1 MTNIACHYPS
11 TAPREFTAASMVANE
26 KIPAVFRHEKNP
38 EATGYGLIAFTNS
51 MITSAAIFYTTS
63 LLDLARVEAGCL
75 DEEEECDALVYGIL
89 KPTSLLTMMATIAGA
104 GASVLMPLVGS
115 IVDHS
120 NYRRSVGKYA
130 AVLLTAISA
139 VCIFL
144 SQTTFPFFVIL
155 YIFLGFTF
163 LVHNCV
169 ACAYVA
175 DLTKDHKEMARY
187 MARFSIT
194 QYLSFMFGIIV
205 TSGIAMGI
213 GTEDIGAARVAQG
226 LSSIICIIF
235 LGTAWTFLLQEREAL
250 SEVPEGSTIISA
262 GFKSLYRTMNE
273 IRSKF
278 PALKWFLLVV
288 CFAEAATGAII
299 VVSTTYMESVLGMS
313 STEIGAVFLTVLV
326 AAIPGSL
333 IAKAMT
339 TRYNPFRSIQAVLL
353 LWIVSIPVGAS
364 ILTGR
369 ENWGYIFAMGI
380 FWGIGLGWL
389 HPTNMTAFI
398 SIIPPG
404 RESEL
409 MGTII
414 FAGTCLNWFPSLMFT
429 VLNEA
434 GMSMRWGLAT
444 LDVFFVLA
452 FFVLFLVGS
461 YEKAV
466 KQSRALLPSPASS
479 PHCSYHDER
488 HGGAVSDV
496 YSDHDASAC
505 IAESKA
511 LAMTSIVACEPCSG
525 DEINF

>member
-1 MTNIACHYPS
+1 MGDDNSEVSPVKMTNIPCHYES
-11 TAPREFTAASMVANE
+11 YTHTVSREFTSASLAANE
-26 KIPAVFRHEKNP
+26 KIPAIFRHEKNP

-51 MITSAAIFYTTS
+51 IISSSAIFYTTS
-63 LLDLARVEAGCL
+63 LLDLARVEAGCTNE
-75 DEEEECDALVYGIL
+75 DEECDALVYGIL

-104 GASVLMPLVGS
+104 GASFLMPLVGS

-120 NYRRSVGKYA
+120 NYRRTVGKYA
-130 AVLLTAISA
+130 AVLLTMISA

-194 QYLSFMFGIIV
+194 QYLSFMFGIV
-205 TSGIAMGI
+205 LTTGIAMGI
-213 GTEDIGAARVAQG
+213 GTGDTGTARVAQG
-226 LSSIICIIF
+226 LSSIVCIIF
-235 LGTAWTFLLQEREAL
+235 LGTSWSFLLGEREAL

-262 GFKSLYRTMNE
+262 GFRSIYHTMNE
-273 IRSKF
+273 IRSQF

-299 VVSTTYMESVLGMS
+299 IVSTTYMESVLGMS
-313 STEIGAVFLTVLV
+313 SAEIGAVFLTVLV
-326 AAIPGSL
+326 SAIPGSL
-333 IAKAMT
+333 MAKAIT
-339 TRYNPFRSIQAVLL
+339 TRYNPFRSIQTVLM
-353 LWIVSIPVGAS
+353 LWIVSIPIGAS
-364 ILTGR
+364 VLTGR
-369 ENWGYIFAMGI
+369 ENWKYIFVVGI

-429 VLNEA
+429 VINEA

-444 LDVFFVLA
+444 LDIFFVLA
-452 FFVLFLVGS
+452 FLVLFLVGS
-461 YEKAV
+461 HENAV
-466 KQSRALLPSPASS
+466 KQSRALSPSPASIS
-479 PHCSYHDER
+479 P
-488 HGGAVSDV
+488 
-496 YSDHDASAC
+496 
-505 IAESKA
+505 
-511 LAMTSIVACEPCSG
+511 L
-525 DEINF
+525 